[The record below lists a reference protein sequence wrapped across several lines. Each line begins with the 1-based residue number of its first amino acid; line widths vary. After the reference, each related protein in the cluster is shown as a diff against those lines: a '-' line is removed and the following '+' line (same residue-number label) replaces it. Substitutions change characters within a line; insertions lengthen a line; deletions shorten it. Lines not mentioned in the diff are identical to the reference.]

1 VRQAVFLLFSKEN
14 KDSPGRRSY
23 FIDLA
28 VSGLSPEE
36 GGAYVPLFR
45 LWFVAGK
52 ERLLHRCVSGVLT
65 CQNVLMKKRS

>member
-1 VRQAVFLLFSKEN
+1 MRQAVFLLFSKEN

-36 GGAYVPLFR
+36 GGAYAQVFSL
-45 LWFVAGK
+45 
-52 ERLLHRCVSGVLT
+52 
-65 CQNVLMKKRS
+65 